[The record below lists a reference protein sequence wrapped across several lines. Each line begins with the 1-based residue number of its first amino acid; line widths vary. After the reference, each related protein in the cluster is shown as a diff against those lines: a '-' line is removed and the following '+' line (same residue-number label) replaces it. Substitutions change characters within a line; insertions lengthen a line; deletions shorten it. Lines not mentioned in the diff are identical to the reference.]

1 MIELT
6 SKNNNDEIGFTNRTI
21 ILREKEGLTQ
31 SEFAE
36 KINVSAVLISDI
48 ERKKKKLSLQNAVEI
63 NKVFN
68 VSLDWLYEL
77 TEDTRDTASNI
88 IDNMSNAF
96 KIDFK
101 EKTIL
106 IDDDL
111 GDFLEKIFDA
121 YEIKKEKNLPDE
133 ALKYWI
139 DGIKKEYN
147 ERIKNNPNK
156 NTSSKKY
163 YLQDYMEH
171 KRTQAIDIPFR

>member
-6 SKNNNDEIGFTNRTI
+6 SKNNNDKLGFTSRTKT
-21 ILREKEGLTQ
+21 LREKEGLTQ
-31 SEFAE
+31 SQFAE
-36 KINVSAVLISDI
+36 KISVSAVLISDI
-48 ERKKKKLSLQNAVEI
+48 ERKKKKLTLQNAVEI
-63 NKVFN
+63 HKVFN

-101 EKTIL
+101 ERTIL

-111 GDFLEKIFDA
+111 GDFLEKIFEA
-121 YEIKKEKNLPDE
+121 YETKKERNIPDE

-147 ERIKNNPNK
+147 EKIKTNNNK
-156 NTSSKKY
+156 NKSKKY
-163 YLQDYMEH
+163 YLQDYMDYKTSH
-171 KRTQAIDIPFR
+171 ASGIFK

>member
-6 SKNNNDEIGFTNRTI
+6 SKNNNDEIGFTSRTI

-111 GDFLEKIFDA
+111 GDFLEKIFEA
-121 YEIKKEKNLPDE
+121 YETKKEKNIPDE

-147 ERIKNNPNK
+147 EKIKIKNDKKPK
-156 NTSSKKY
+156 SKKY
-163 YLQDYMEH
+163 YLQDYMDYKTSH
-171 KRTQAIDIPFR
+171 ASGIFK